1 MFYTRRMTRPTY
13 HETEC
18 KSALNR
24 VSGMPFAWSL
34 NPYRGCVHACHYCY
48 ARATH
53 AHLGMNADAD
63 FETRIVVKRNFA
75 EVLRGELARPS
86 WRREQVAVG
95 TATDAWQPCEGRYRI
110 ARAALAALVDFRTP
124 AGIVTKSTLVQ
135 RDLDLLVALQRV
147 AGVAVNVT
155 ITTLDRDVWRT
166 VEPGTPPPWQRL
178 ATVGRLAAAGVPVG
192 VYLAPVLPGITDGAA
207 AIDQLAEAA
216 AAHGAGWLWA
226 APLRLAPL
234 VKEHYLGMVAS
245 ARPELLGRYRR
256 SYPAADPPAAWRDG
270 LARRVAEAR
279 ERHGLADGAAARLGA
294 GRPGRATAA
303 EQLVLAI

>member
-1 MFYTRRMTRPTY
+1 MTRATY

-53 AHLGMNADAD
+53 VHLGMNADAD

-110 ARAALAALVDFRTP
+110 ARASLAALVDFRTP
-124 AGIVTKSTLVQ
+124 AGIVTKATLVQ
-135 RDLDLLVALQRV
+135 RDLDLLVALQRA

-155 ITTLDRDVWRT
+155 VTTLDREVWRT

-245 ARPELLGRYRR
+245 ARPELLERYRR
-256 SYPAADPPAAWRDG
+256 SYPAADPPPAWRDG

-279 ERHGLADGAAARLGA
+279 ERHGLADGAAARLGE
-294 GRPGRATAA
+294 GRPGAGAA
-303 EQLVLAI
+303 VEQLALAI